1 MSKSK
6 KKLMKEI
13 DQLLEKINDLGTY
26 YDELS
31 SSGQECYEDLAK
43 LVGTEEYKWY
53 SNAFPNNPPEI
64 EAELKKEGF

>member
-31 SSGQECYEDLAK
+31 SSGQECSEDLAK
-43 LVGTEEYKWY
+43 LVGTEL
-53 SNAFPNNPPEI
+53 SLI
-64 EAELKKEGF
+64 HI